1 MSRFMYGRAVNDAM
15 NEAALDLAN
24 EMSAAQENARAIQ
37 VGGDHYSKLAIQPI
51 DFIEA
56 NGLSYSVGNIIKYC
70 VRYQHKN
77 GVQDLRKARHYLD
90 MLIERECAGY
100 SPAAHQEARCKTC

>member
-1 MSRFMYGRAVNDAM
+1 MSSFDPDPAFDA
-15 NEAALDLAN
+15 AFDKLAKELGMKT
-24 EMSAAQENARAIQ
+24 EMHLQVEERQAAQQNARSVQI
-37 VGGDHYSKLAIQPI
+37 GGDHYRQFAIQPI

-70 VRYQHKN
+70 VRYQSKN

-90 MLIERECAGY
+90 MLIERETANG
-100 SPAAHQEARCKTC
+100 

>member
-1 MSRFMYGRAVNDAM
+1 MSSFDPDPAFDA
-15 NEAALDLAN
+15 AFDRLAS
-24 EMSAAQENARAIQ
+24 EMQRSEKQAAQQNARAVQI
-37 VGGDHYSKLAIQPI
+37 GGDHYKKFAIQPI

-70 VRYQHKN
+70 VRYQSKN

-90 MLIERECAGY
+90 MLIERETANG
-100 SPAAHQEARCKTC
+100 